1 MSRSSSINSN
11 AERRFREE
19 MADYDEY
26 DEYDL
31 PGDEY
36 EFDGEQGRIINL
48 DHITLP
54 EEIRLRGT
62 MSGHNNLNDYQY
74 REMENQRRDM
84 ERYGSQ
90 NNGQY
95 NMENFIVQVLELDM
109 DSDNVRWMDAG
120 ERTDYIIDR
129 AVKVINSD
137 KKEIHFTPNENT
149 EYKKIKAIYDKLA
162 DDLKKMVCRR
172 IGLSPCPRNSDDVVT
187 RAIKKFPDVSNRIR
201 PGMTFGYKLK
211 VIEDYLE
218 NKTRSEAKGRKTRRR
233 VMSKKRPRGRPRGK
247 TKRRR
252 ARSKKM

>member
-1 MSRSSSINSN
+1 MSRSSSNNSN

-36 EFDGEQGRIINL
+36 EFAGELRRGNQESPNLLEQIRNEGRL
-48 DHITLP
+48 
-54 EEIRLRGT
+54 
-62 MSGHNNLNDYQY
+62 SGQYHMLNQ
-74 REMENQRRDM
+74 QRRNEDDQESDM

-95 NMENFIVQVLELDM
+95 SMENFIVEVLELDM
-109 DSDNVRWMDAG
+109 SDENTRSMMNWGEAG
-120 ERTDYIIDR
+120 QVIIDK
-129 AVKVINSD
+129 AVEAINSD
-137 KKEIHFTPNENT
+137 KSEIHFTPRDDT
-149 EYKKIKAIYDKLA
+149 EYKKIKLIYDKLA
-162 DDLKKMVCRR
+162 SDIKKMICIRLG
-172 IGLSPCPRNSDDVVT
+172 IKSCPHNSDEVI
-187 RAIKKFPDVSNRIR
+187 RIAHKKYPDIR
-201 PGMTFGYKLK
+201 FKSGMTFGYKLK
-211 VIEDYLE
+211 AIEDYLE
-218 NKTRSEAKGRKTRRR
+218 AKTTAEARGRKKTRRR